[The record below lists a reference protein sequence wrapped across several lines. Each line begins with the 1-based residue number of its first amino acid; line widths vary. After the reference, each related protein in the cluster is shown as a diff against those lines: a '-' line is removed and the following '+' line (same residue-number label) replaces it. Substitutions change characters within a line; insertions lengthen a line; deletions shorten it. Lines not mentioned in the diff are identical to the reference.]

1 MKQQGIGHKLVTRM
15 LEELDGVYMIDM
27 MCDEGRQPYYDKF
40 GMIKSTGMVLRNNQ
54 NQSGKY

>member
-1 MKQQGIGHKLVTRM
+1 MKQQGIGHKLVTRI

-40 GMIKSTGMVLRNNQ
+40 GMIKSWPILSIKLRLPN
-54 NQSGKY
+54 